1 MAAND
6 VDLDQIIVAVDAAQ
20 ARGEP
25 LDRVSA
31 ARAAAER
38 LEAFAQH
45 LVAHF
50 VDEARRDG
58 ASWTDIGAALGVTRQ
73 AAQQRFVPVD
83 GVDVA
88 VATDQAGVPYTARA
102 AAALGGARDLAVEHH
117 QQSVEDIHLLL
128 ALLDNRSGGAIGV
141 VKSLGQR
148 TADVRK
154 AARAHLGADG
164 PRRSGK
170 NPPLGRSAVKAL
182 DVAARESLR
191 MGGTAVGTEHQ
202 LLALATDPQSSAGRA
217 LAESGLTYPK
227 VRALV
232 AKQPVKQAA
241 KQPVKQAKPG
251 ASASKRSGRKR
262 A

>member
-1 MAAND
+1 MAVND
-6 VDLDQIIVAVDAAQ
+6 LDLDQIIAALDAAQ
-20 ARGEP
+20 AKGKP

-73 AAQQRFVPVD
+73 AAQQRFVPAD

-88 VATDQAGVPYTARA
+88 VAADQAGIPYTPRA
-102 AAALGGARDLAVEHH
+102 AAALVGARDVAAERH
-117 QQSVEDIHLLL
+117 QSPVEDIHLLL
-128 ALLDNRSGGAIGV
+128 ALLDNRSGGAIGA
-141 VKSLGQR
+141 VKGLGQR

-154 AARAHLGADG
+154 AARAQLGPDG
-164 PRRSGK
+164 SRRSGK

-182 DVAARESLR
+182 DVGIREALR
-191 MGGTAVGTEHQ
+191 MGGTEVGTEHL
-202 LLALATDPQSSAGRA
+202 LLALAADPQSPAGVA
-217 LAESGLTYPK
+217 LAESGLTYAN

-232 AKQPVKQAA
+232 AR
-241 KQPVKQAKPG
+241 QAKG
-251 ASASKRSGRKR
+251 SATAQRRTRSRR
-262 A
+262 S